1 MLFAGFLFS
10 LMNVSVKLIPHIPA
24 IEIILFRSVFSLIF
38 TFLLIKKAGV
48 PLFGNNKKLLVLR
61 GIVGSIGLIAF
72 FYNLQTIPLASA
84 VTINYLAPIFTTIL
98 GIFIVK
104 ERVRTLQFVY
114 FGISFIGVIIIEG
127 FDPRITFFDL
137 SVGLI
142 AALAM
147 GIAYNLIRKISN
159 SEHPLVIMFY
169 FPLITIPIAAVFS
182 YFIWVMPQKWDWAI
196 LLAVGLLTQF
206 AQYFMTLAYQNAN
219 LSKVASL
226 SYIGIIYA
234 LGFGFFIFDE
244 TFSLISFVGMFLV
257 LGGVLLNVTS
267 RR

>member
-1 MLFAGFLFS
+1 M
-10 LMNVSVKLIPHIPA
+10 
-24 IEIILFRSVFSLIF
+24 
-38 TFLLIKKAGV
+38 
-48 PLFGNNKKLLVLR
+48 
-61 GIVGSIGLIAF
+61 
-72 FYNLQTIPLASA
+72 
-84 VTINYLAPIFTTIL
+84 
-98 GIFIVK
+98 
-104 ERVRTLQFVY
+104 QFVY

-137 SVGLI
+137 TVGLI

-182 YFIWVMPQKWDWAI
+182 YFIWVMPQKWDWVV

-219 LSKVASL
+219 VSKIASL
-226 SYIGIIYA
+226 SYIGIVYA
-234 LGFGFFIFDE
+234 LGFGFFIFEE

-267 RR
+267 RK

>member
-1 MLFAGFLFS
+1 
-10 LMNVSVKLIPHIPA
+10 
-24 IEIILFRSVFSLIF
+24 
-38 TFLLIKKAGV
+38 
-48 PLFGNNKKLLVLR
+48 
-61 GIVGSIGLIAF
+61 
-72 FYNLQTIPLASA
+72 
-84 VTINYLAPIFTTIL
+84 
-98 GIFIVK
+98 
-104 ERVRTLQFVY
+104 
-114 FGISFIGVIIIEG
+114 
-127 FDPRITFFDL
+127 
-137 SVGLI
+137 
-142 AALAM
+142 
-147 GIAYNLIRKISN
+147 
-159 SEHPLVIMFY
+159 MFY

>member
-104 ERVRTLQFVY
+104 ERVRTMQFVY

-147 GIAYNLIRKISN
+147 GVAYNLIRKISN

-206 AQYFMTLAYQNAN
+206 AQYFMTLAYQNAS

-244 TFSLISFVGMFLV
+244 TFSLISFLGMFLV
-257 LGGVLLNVTS
+257 LGGVLLNVIS